1 MAQFALH
8 GGWKST
14 AALASLFTFLALLIF
29 SLAGGLDHL
38 PQDKEAGG
46 AKRALYGTFL
56 YLAAFALMFFGFW
69 SKEDVLAILG
79 IIAVSLL
86 IILDVLLR
94 VGVLS
99 FNLVHVV

>member
-14 AALASLFTFLALLIF
+14 AALASLFTFLALLVF
-29 SLAGGLDHL
+29 TLAGGLDHL
-38 PQDKEAGG
+38 PQDKEIGAGN
-46 AKRALYGTFL
+46 RAMFGTFL
-56 YLAAFALMFFGFW
+56 YLSAFALTFFGFW
-69 SKEDVLAILG
+69 SKEDWLAILG
-79 IIAVSLL
+79 IVAVSLL